1 MSCTNVKI
9 YAQKTKTFIYSKDIF
24 WFLPKLQR
32 LNKITKSV
40 KKYKSEN

>member
-1 MSCTNVKI
+1 MTSTNVKLHV
-9 YAQKTKTFIYSKDIF
+9 KRTKTFVYPKVIF

-40 KKYKSEN
+40 QV